1 MSVHGSTGSPRTG
14 YDGIEINPLAVRPEL
29 VEGRAAIYK
38 TVSMAGRK
46 IHHKKD
52 VVSGLCLLFLG
63 LVLALLCFR
72 LSVWKSGPQ
81 EGFFPLVIAVII
93 IGLSLLLLIQSVF
106 LGDQEKEDVSVKKE
120 KKVHLSRV
128 LSYIIAT
135 LLFGI
140 LLESIGFLI
149 SSALLLVFILKVV
162 EKRSWKITFALGLA
176 SVLIS
181 YILFA
186 YLLGVPLPKGLIQA
200 W

>member
-1 MSVHGSTGSPRTG
+1 MF
-14 YDGIEINPLAVRPEL
+14 D
-29 VEGRAAIYK
+29 
-38 TVSMAGRK
+38 RK
-46 IHHKKD
+46 IHYKKD
-52 VVSGLCLLFLG
+52 VISGFCLFSLG

-81 EGFFPLVIAVII
+81 EGFFPLVIAIVI

-106 LGDQEKEDVSVKKE
+106 FRNQEKEDVSVKKE
-120 KKVHLSRV
+120 GKIHLSRV

-135 LLFGI
+135 LLYGI

-162 EKRSWKITFALGLA
+162 EKRSWKVTIVLGSA

-186 YLLGVPLPKGLIQA
+186 YFLGVPLPRGLINA

>member
-1 MSVHGSTGSPRTG
+1 MF
-14 YDGIEINPLAVRPEL
+14 D
-29 VEGRAAIYK
+29 
-38 TVSMAGRK
+38 RK
-46 IHHKKD
+46 IHYKKD
-52 VVSGLCLLFLG
+52 VISGLCLFSLG

-72 LSVWKSGPQ
+72 LSVWRSGPQ
-81 EGFFPLVIAVII
+81 EGFFPLVIAIII

-106 LGDQEKEDVSVKKE
+106 FRNQEKEDVSVKKE
-120 KKVHLSRV
+120 GKINLSRV

-135 LLFGI
+135 LLYGI

-162 EKRSWKITFALGLA
+162 EKRSWKVTIVLGSA

-186 YLLGVPLPKGLIQA
+186 YLLGVPLPRGLINA

>member
-1 MSVHGSTGSPRTG
+1 MF
-14 YDGIEINPLAVRPEL
+14 D
-29 VEGRAAIYK
+29 
-38 TVSMAGRK
+38 RK
-46 IHHKKD
+46 IHYKKD
-52 VVSGLCLLFLG
+52 VISGLCLFSLG
-63 LVLALLCFR
+63 LALALLCFR
-72 LSVWKSGPQ
+72 LSVWRSGPQ
-81 EGFFPLVIAVII
+81 EGFFPLVIAIII

-106 LGDQEKEDVSVKKE
+106 FRNQEKEDVSVKKE
-120 KKVHLSRV
+120 GKINLSRV

-135 LLFGI
+135 LLYGI

-162 EKRSWKITFALGLA
+162 EKRSWKVTIVLGSA

-186 YLLGVPLPKGLIQA
+186 YLLGVPLPRGLINA